1 VGIKRKDLICAIG
14 AGSTGVAVV
23 KEPTDYGT
31 LVEGRDGRDP
41 E

>member
-1 VGIKRKDLICAIG
+1 MKRRELICPIG

-23 KEPTDYGT
+23 KEPADYGT
-31 LVEGRDGRDP
+31 YVEGRDARDP